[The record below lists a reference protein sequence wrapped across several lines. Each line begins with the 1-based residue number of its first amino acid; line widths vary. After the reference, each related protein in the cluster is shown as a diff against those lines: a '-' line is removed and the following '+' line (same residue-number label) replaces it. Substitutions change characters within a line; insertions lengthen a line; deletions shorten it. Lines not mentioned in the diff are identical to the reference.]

1 MHFSFQKRLT
11 AYAGLPLLVP
21 VIACLF
27 YAGRLPDEY
36 YVRNGE
42 QLTISTSLPVT
53 ADTVQVPLTAA
64 WTGPP
69 PQQATLRLFGIFPIK
84 HVTIQQT
91 EEILLVPCGQP
102 FGIRMLMDGI
112 MVVDFGEVEG
122 TDGRCPGRDAGL
134 EKGDVIREVNHVP
147 VHSTEE
153 FKQAAAGEAA
163 VTLTV
168 LRGSTTLELTLEPV
182 YCAQDDCFRTGLWV
196 RDSAAGIGTLTYYEP
211 STGCFGGLGH
221 PICDTDTGELIP
233 LGSGEADP
241 VTINGAI
248 RGLPGAPGQLQ
259 GYFSGGASLGTLDC
273 NSRCGIFGTLSGAPS
288 EDTAIPMAFKQE
300 VVLGEATI
308 LSTVC
313 GNEPE
318 EFTIE
323 ITSIDCTADT
333 QQMTIRVT
341 DEDLIAATGGIVQ
354 GMSGSPILQ
363 DGRLVGAVT
372 HVFVSDPSQGYAI
385 FAETMYEY
393 SRSTARS
400 G

>member
-1 MHFSFQKRLT
+1 MLFSFKKQW
-11 AYAGLPLLVP
+11 AVFAGLPLLVP

-27 YAGRLPDEY
+27 YAGRLPDDY
-36 YVRNGE
+36 YVRRGE
-42 QLTISTSLPVT
+42 QLTLDTPLPVT
-53 ADTVQVPLTAA
+53 ASISEAPVPAA
-64 WTGPP
+64 WAGTPAE
-69 PQQATLRLFGIFPIK
+69 QATLRLFGIFPIK
-84 HVTIQQT
+84 QVSIQKT

-112 MVVDFGEVEG
+112 MVVDFEAVDG
-122 TDGRCPGRDAGL
+122 TDGCCPGRDAGL
-134 EKGDVIREVNHVP
+134 EEGDIIQAVNQVP
-147 VHSTEE
+147 VQCTED
-153 FKQAAAGEAA
+153 FKRIAAGSET

-168 LRGSTTLELTLEPV
+168 LRGGTTLELTLTPV
-182 YCAQDDCFRTGLWV
+182 YCAQDDCYRTGLWV

-211 STGCFGGLGH
+211 GTGCFGGLGH
-221 PICDTDTGELIP
+221 PICDSDTGELIP

-259 GYFSGGASLGTLDC
+259 GYFSGGESLGELDC
-273 NSRCGIFGTLSGAPS
+273 NSSCGIFGTLCEAPNAQ
-288 EDTAIPMAFKQE
+288 DAIPMAFKQE
-300 VVLGEATI
+300 VTLGEATI
-308 LSTVC
+308 LSTVS
-313 GNEPE
+313 GDEPE

-323 ITSIDCTADT
+323 ITSIDYTADT

-393 SRSTARS
+393 SRSTAHQ
-400 G
+400 